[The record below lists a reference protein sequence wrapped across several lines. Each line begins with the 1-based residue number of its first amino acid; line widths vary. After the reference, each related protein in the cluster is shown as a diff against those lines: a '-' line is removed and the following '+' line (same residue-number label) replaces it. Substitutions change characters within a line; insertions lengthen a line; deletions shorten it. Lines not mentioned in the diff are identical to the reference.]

1 QFALMDEELLRI
13 TYFIPAD
20 LSLAAILLSFIS
32 KWISYKVMNRLDDQ
46 SLRFPTFRTMKMP
59 VSIVWIYFFALIVT
73 FFDLDSDSLLL
84 IASENVRMVAGML
97 MMIQGFSFI
106 FFFSHHKKMS

>member
-1 QFALMDEELLRI
+1 TDFL
-13 TYFIPAD
+13 PAG
-20 LSLAAILLSFIS
+20 LAFAAILLAFIS
-32 KWISYKVMNRLDDQ
+32 QWISYKVMNRLDDQ
-46 SLRFPTFRTMKMP
+46 TLRFPPFRTMKMP

-106 FFFSHHKKMS
+106 FSFPIIRKCPRHCQSPVSL